1 MTAPG
6 TKAEIYRLETVKRT
20 TYTDLLTVSAGAST
34 NPYNGIWRGNSVSAT
49 DYWDASGVLTNQARI
64 GTIFNDNS
72 VDRFGGSLFFDVSP
86 LDDGVLSRAMTIK
99 YDGNVGIGTTSP
111 GGTLHVS
118 NASSSN
124 ALFCRSAAP
133 PLTVAR
139 WVSAPVPPPPPW
151 M

>member
-1 MTAPG
+1 M
-6 TKAEIYRLETVKRT
+6 
-20 TYTDLLTVSAGAST
+20 LTVSAGAST
-34 NPYNGIWRGNSVSAT
+34 NPYNGHGGGILFRAT

-64 GTIFNDNS
+64 GTILNDNS

-99 YDGNVGIGTTSP
+99 YDGNVGIGTTNP

-124 ALFCRSAAP
+124 ALFVGAAA
-133 PLTVAR
+133 TAYGGKVGIGTIT
-139 WVSAPVPPPPPW
+139 PPPPW